1 MSSDGC
7 PAGIEKNQAAIYAV
21 FCENGASV
29 AVQSSW
35 RLAMTAVCITRHDGA
50 TTPIGTEY
58 SVLIIDRYII
68 KDVFYTFLGVITV
81 LSLIFVSGQLIT
93 LYSRVAGGSLPLK
106 SVMTMLGL
114 DSISNLVVI
123 LPLAFYIGILLSLT
137 RLHKDH
143 EMVVLAASG
152 ISEWR
157 VLRALLGLALI
168 LSFIVGIFAMF
179 LAPWANAKGETL
191 LSQAK
196 EQSELEGL
204 AAGRFKELTHG
215 EGVFYI
221 QEFNNKTG
229 AMGNVFLQQDDKYK
243 NSIISAMSGIR
254 MTSEQSGDK
263 YFVMLNGYRY
273 DTQIRSDR
281 PDQQPRSAVIRFE
294 RHGILLQDDAA
305 TQKPEFRLMAISSLD
320 LWQRAQLPDMSELQK
335 RISTVIV
342 CLVLAVLSLPLSRTS
357 PRQGRYTKL
366 AMALL
371 LFIIY
376 SNMLNVSAAWTAR
389 GVIPTWIGLW
399 WVHLLALL
407 IGLMLYLDWHGFKWR
422 WRKLLRGLG
431 K

>member
-1 MSSDGC
+1 M
-7 PAGIEKNQAAIYAV
+7 
-21 FCENGASV
+21 
-29 AVQSSW
+29 
-35 RLAMTAVCITRHDGA
+35 
-50 TTPIGTEY
+50 EY

-81 LSLIFVSGQLIT
+81 LLLIFVSGQLIS
-93 LYSRVAGGSLPLK
+93 LYSKVAGGSLPLK

-123 LPLAFYIGILLSLT
+123 LPLAFYIGILLALT
-137 RLHKDH
+137 RLHKDN

-157 VLRALLGLALI
+157 VLRALFGLGLVLALI
-168 LSFIVGIFAMF
+168 VGTLALF
-179 LAPWANAKGETL
+179 LAPWAEAKGETL
-191 LSQAK
+191 LKQAK

-221 QEFNNKTG
+221 EEFNDKTG

-254 MTSEQSGDK
+254 MTSEESGDK

-281 PDQQPRSAVIRFE
+281 PGQQPRSAIIRFE
-294 RHGILLQDDAA
+294 RHGVLLKDDRE
-305 TQKPEFRLMAISSLD
+305 TKMPELRIRAIASID
-320 LWQRAQLPDMSELQK
+320 LWRRAQLPDLSELQK
-335 RISTVIV
+335 RFSTVIV
-342 CLVLAVLSLPLSRTS
+342 CLVLAILSLPLSRTS

-371 LFIIY
+371 IFIIY
-376 SNMLNVSAAWTAR
+376 SNMLNVSAAWIIR
-389 GVIPTWIGLW
+389 GIISPWIGLW

-407 IGLMLYLDWHGFKWR
+407 TGLMLYLDWTGFKLR
-422 WRKLLRGLG
+422 WRKLLGGLSR
-431 K
+431 